1 MGERARPGVIAVD
14 PAVIPIGTKVYIEC
28 PYSDIGDY
36 GYAIAWDVGTHVVG
50 NWVDLFVE
58 NMDVVMRWGA
68 RDVNVYILEDQS
80 IDIFALR
87 SDYFVFMDR

>member
-1 MGERARPGVIAVD
+1 M
-14 PAVIPIGTKVYIEC
+14 
-28 PYSDIGDY
+28 
-36 GYAIAWDVGTHVVG
+36 
-50 NWVDLFVE
+50 NLFVE